1 LTGLNV
7 SFKSKLAVKEWGPL
21 GKEEGDV
28 LFRDNEHLRG
38 TLDKSAFGASE
49 FGLVHAFHEV
59 YGSEKAGELLTSLA
73 RVFAVFLQT
82 HGFTCGL
89 DDLMVGKEHNKL
101 RREAIENGHKEGIKA
116 AAEFC
121 ELKGIKIED
130 TNFSNRVVFQSKA
143 RHDKDFERL
152 TKIALPKNPFANKNC
167 IQQDNKL
174 RRALEKKMSSA
185 GTDLGM
191 LDAEL
196 DNIMQ
201 GKMNDATSKVL
212 KQIVPDGL
220 VKKFPHNNLS
230 TMVMTGAKGG
240 VVNQTQI
247 SALLGQQSLEGRRVP
262 KMQNGKTLPSF
273 LPYDPNP
280 RSSGYISDRFISGL
294 RPQDFY
300 FHCMAGRE
308 GLIDTA
314 VKTSRSG
321 YLQRCLI
328 KQLESLIVNYD
339 MTVRDNDGSVV

>member
-1 LTGLNV
+1 MNKEQEYKAKNLTGLNV
-7 SFKSKLAVKEWGPL
+7 SFKSKLSAKEWGPL

-89 DDLMVGKEHNKL
+89 DDLIVGKEHNKL

-152 TKIALPKNPFANKNC
+152 TKLALPKNPFENKNC
-167 IQQDNKL
+167 I
-174 RRALEKKMSSA
+174 
-185 GTDLGM
+185 
-191 LDAEL
+191 
-196 DNIMQ
+196 
-201 GKMNDATSKVL
+201 
-212 KQIVPDGL
+212 
-220 VKKFPHNNLS
+220 
-230 TMVMTGAKGG
+230 
-240 VVNQTQI
+240 
-247 SALLGQQSLEGRRVP
+247 
-262 KMQNGKTLPSF
+262 
-273 LPYDPNP
+273 
-280 RSSGYISDRFISGL
+280 
-294 RPQDFY
+294 
-300 FHCMAGRE
+300 
-308 GLIDTA
+308 
-314 VKTSRSG
+314 
-321 YLQRCLI
+321 
-328 KQLESLIVNYD
+328 
-339 MTVRDNDGSVV
+339 